1 MKRFYPSILAFVV
14 IALSAVYQVHCAI
27 HGFDLTDE
35 GYLMSLYQWFC
46 TDPDYAQGTGGYPL
60 TIWLGSLLNGLT
72 DGGILAMRLWG
83 VAVVTLTEI
92 LLYLYLRKHFPP
104 LMVLAGLLIQVIFV
118 SGDPKPFGYNT
129 LTAIFGLLAFISFT
143 EGSLRNK
150 YWLLFAGGLLLGV
163 NVFVR
168 LPNITCLA
176 FLLVPYIA
184 NIQDRQHLQ
193 LKRSTLQA
201 ATALVAFA
209 IALYATWLQMV
220 RIGASDQIG
229 ELIASITG
237 QLGGKSTHGSGAMIS
252 KYAGN
257 YAMALWFFLLF
268 GITTTLAGLSFR
280 CKNKLLMLA
289 GLFATFMILYHNTYM
304 RSNMLGDNF
313 LSMMNG
319 IGIAGACYYFNK
331 GSRLRT
337 LSLGAI
343 LVSLVFPLGSD
354 GGFQTMWV
362 GTWMLLPV
370 GLSGIWQF
378 LDRAAAGSHTAHL
391 TFTSP
396 SGAAAHGL
404 HLPARMLSYGYLFC
418 LLTLMVSLTIKIE
431 HKSYYDPGNRTSKLS
446 AIHSQRAQGIY
457 AAEDRAAIINPL
469 LDELKKYLKPGD
481 VALFYDSSPL
491 LYYLTDTRPFAGVS
505 WPCVF
510 YGERYVQLFRKAE
523 AEAAQMPVLVLQYYF
538 SSNKWTEVM
547 PVYYLPAEEGGF
559 DEEGVFSSP
568 EMKRNILRFISEH
581 HYQTVWSNN
590 YYEIML
596 PAQAVQ

>member
-1 MKRFYPSILAFVV
+1 MKRFNEILLAIVV
-14 IALSAVYQVHCAI
+14 IGLSVAYQVHCAI

-35 GYLMSLYQWFC
+35 GYLMSIYQWFC
-46 TDPDYAQGTGGYPL
+46 TDPEYAQGMGGYPL
-60 TIWLGSLLNGLT
+60 TCYLGSLLNGLT
-72 DGGILAMRLWG
+72 SGGILAMRLWG
-83 VAVVTLTEI
+83 VAIVALTEL
-92 LLYLYLRKHFPP
+92 LLYLYLRQHFSP
-104 LMVLAGLLIQVIFV
+104 LMVLAGLLIQTIFV
-118 SGDPKPFGYNT
+118 AGDPKPFGYNT
-129 LTAIFGLLAFISFT
+129 LTAFFGLLAFMALA
-143 EGSLRNK
+143 EGALRGK
-150 YWLLFAGGLLLGV
+150 YWLLFTGGLVLGV

-176 FLLVPYIA
+176 FLLIPYIA
-184 NIQDRQHLQ
+184 NFESRQRLQ

-201 ATALVAFA
+201 CTALVGFA
-209 IALYATWLQMV
+209 IALYATWLQME
-220 RIGASDQIG
+220 RIGASEQIG

-257 YAMALWFFLLF
+257 YAMALWFAILF
-268 GITTTLAGLSFR
+268 GITTFLAGLAFR
-280 CKNKLLMLA
+280 CKNKLLMLV

-319 IGIAGACYYFNK
+319 IGIAGACHYFNK
-331 GSRLRT
+331 GARLRT

-362 GTWMLLPV
+362 GSWLLLPV

-378 LDRAAAGSHTAHL
+378 LTGAAAVGRTAHL
-391 TFTSP
+391 TFSSP
-396 SGAAAHGL
+396 DETRHGL

-418 LLTLMVSLTIKIE
+418 LLTFLVSLNVKIE
-431 HKSYYDPGNRTSKLS
+431 HKSYYDPGNRTNKQS
-446 AIHSQRAQGIY
+446 AIHSPKARGVY
-457 AAEDRAAIINPL
+457 AGADRAAIVNPL

-510 YGERYVQLFRKAE
+510 YGQRYVDLFRQAE
-523 AEAAQMPVLVLQYYF
+523 AKARRMPVLVMQYYF
-538 SSNKWTEVM
+538 SSNRWTEVM
-547 PVYYLPAEEGGF
+547 PNYYLPQEEGGF
-559 DEEGVFSSP
+559 PEEGGFSSS
-568 EMKRNILRFISEH
+568 EMKRNILRFIGEH

-596 PAQAVQ
+596 PQEGS